1 MTDEPTNLV
10 LEQLR
15 VIRAETQQGFAD
27 LRADQALTNTKI
39 GTLAENMVSMRK
51 RIDDL
56 DGHIQGLRTDVRMIA
71 IAVDEHTSRLDRIEH
86 KLSLH
91 DA

>member
-15 VIRAETQQGFAD
+15 AIRAE
-27 LRADQALTNTKI
+27 QALTTDKI
-39 GTLAENMVSMRK
+39 GALAEGMVSMRK

-56 DGHIQGLRTDVRMIA
+56 DTHIQGLRGDMRMIA
-71 IAVDEHTSRLDRIEH
+71 IAVDEHTTRLDRIEH
-86 KLSLH
+86 KLNLH

>member
-27 LRADQALTNTKI
+27 LRGEQALTNTKI
-39 GTLAENMVSMRK
+39 GTLAESMVGMRK
-51 RIDDL
+51 QID
-56 DGHIQGLRTDVRMIA
+56 GLRADMRMVA
-71 IAVDEHTSRLDRIEH
+71 IAVDEHTARLDWIEAR
-86 KLSLH
+86 LNLH

>member
-15 VIRAETQQGFAD
+15 AIRAE
-27 LRADQALTNTKI
+27 QALTTGKI
-39 GTLAENMVSMRK
+39 GALAESMVSMRK
-51 RIDDL
+51 RMDDFDTAL
-56 DGHIQGLRTDVRMIA
+56 SRMDAHIQGLRGDVRMIA
-71 IAVDEHTSRLDRIEH
+71 MAVDEHTTRLDRIEH
-86 KLSLH
+86 KLNLH

>member
-15 VIRAETQQGFAD
+15 AIRAE
-27 LRADQALTNTKI
+27 QALTSTKI
-39 GTLAENMVSMRK
+39 GALAESMVSMRK
-51 RIDDL
+51 HIDDL
-56 DGHIQGLRTDVRMIA
+56 DERIDGLYGHIQGLRADVRMIA
-71 IAVDEHTSRLDRIEH
+71 IAVDEHTTRLDRIEH
-86 KLSLH
+86 KLDLH

>member
-1 MTDEPTNLV
+1 MADEPTNLV

-15 VIRAETQQGFAD
+15 AIRAE
-27 LRADQALTNTKI
+27 QALTTEKI
-39 GTLAENMVSMRK
+39 GTLAEGMVSMRK

-56 DGHIQGLRTDVRMIA
+56 DKRVEVLDSHIQGLRGDVRMIA
-71 IAVDEHTSRLDRIEH
+71 LAVDEHTARLDRMEH

>member
-1 MTDEPTNLV
+1 MAEEPINLV

-15 VIRAETQQGFAD
+15 AIRAE
-27 LRADQALTNTKI
+27 QALTTNKI
-39 GTLAENMVSMRK
+39 GALAEGMVSMRK

-56 DGHIQGLRTDVRMIA
+56 DDHIQGLRGDVRMIA
-71 IAVDEHTSRLDRIEH
+71 MAVDEHTTRLDRIEH
-86 KLSLH
+86 KLNLH